1 MAKVRLVF
9 FSVLALLYRDKRWL
23 IHPICV
29 SFARRRD
36 ALTIHS
42 APLRRDEEPMPAAL
56 PDDLSEASDADLLAL
71 VARRD
76 RDAFVALFDRF
87 AARVKAFMM
96 RRGASEP
103 DADEI
108 AQDVMVQVWRRAD
121 TFDPSRAA
129 ASTWIFTIAR
139 NRRVD
144 LLRRTRRPAPDPED
158 PLFQPEPEPDGFLR
172 MDAAEREAHIRA
184 GLAELSAD
192 QRAVLVAAFYDG
204 LSHAEIAAK
213 LGLPLGTVKSRIRLA
228 FRHLRGALGEGF
240 TEEASDG

>member
-1 MAKVRLVF
+1 
-9 FSVLALLYRDKRWL
+9 
-23 IHPICV
+23 
-29 SFARRRD
+29 
-36 ALTIHS
+36 
-42 APLRRDEEPMPAAL
+42 MPAAL
-56 PDDLSEASDADLLAL
+56 PDGLPEASDAELLAR
-71 VARRD
+71 VAGRD

-96 RRGASEP
+96 RRGASEA

-108 AQDVMVQVWRRAD
+108 AQEVMVQVWRRAE
-121 TFDPSRAA
+121 TFDPARAA

-184 GLAELSAD
+184 GLSELPAD

-213 LGLPLGTVKSRIRLA
+213 LHLPLGTVKSRIRLA
-228 FRHLRGALGEGF
+228 FRHLRGVLGEGLA
-240 TEEASDG
+240 EELSDG